1 MTLPVVTT
9 GTLLA
14 GYALDNSSVTS
25 AATSVSISVPNG
37 SMLLVAAGVQYGN
50 PNGPS
55 LNAPVFA
62 STNTLTQRVISQA
75 AGATHGDWNG
85 GGFWSWQN
93 STGSTVTG
101 TISISCTGV
110 TPSRLRMRAWV
121 ISGHSVS
128 TPFQTVT
135 ASNVV
140 NTNNGAGDPALVPST
155 GTLSA
160 QVDGL
165 LFLLGLNFATN
176 PATSSLGS
184 VSDEYEMFQADNNY
198 WISGYSAASS
208 TGVLGTWT
216 RSNTNGYKLFG
227 LVLNPAVVGT
237 PPTPSTPTISNV
249 SATSTTATA
258 TLTLATEGRSSVA
271 VRYGTDGTT
280 WTTITGTANQT
291 SFSLTGLALN
301 TVYLLQARATNSAAT
316 VPDSAWSSSTTF
328 GTENPVTG
336 TGDLSGLPASAPT
349 GMISS
354 NVSWTLA
361 TLGCSAFSGA
371 TSYDWQVRTV
381 SEAYNTIISSVAP
394 STQLSGLTASTD
406 YRWQV
411 RARNSFGYGPWSAEQ
426 SFTTSSTSSG
436 GVILVS
442 WTAASIN
449 IAAA

>member
-1 MTLPVVTT
+1 MTIPTITT
-9 GTLLA
+9 GAIGA
-14 GYALDNSSVTS
+14 GYALDAASVTTATTS
-25 AATSVSISVPNG
+25 ASISVPVG
-37 SMLLVAAGVQYGN
+37 SMLLIAAGTQNANPGGASVGTPTFNGN
-50 PNGPS
+50 AMTAQVSSP
-55 LNAPVFA
+55 
-62 STNTLTQRVISQA
+62 
-75 AGATHGDWNG
+75 AGTITHGDWNG

-93 STGSTVTG
+93 SGGSTVTG
-101 TISISCTGV
+101 TITVPATGG
-110 TPSRLRMRAWV
+110 TPQRLRMRAWI
-121 ISGHSVS
+121 ISGHSTS

-135 ASNVV
+135 AANLV
-140 NTNNGAGDPALVPST
+140 NQSNGAADPALMPAS
-155 GTLSA
+155 GTLTA
-160 QVDGL
+160 QVDGV
-165 LFLLGLNFATN
+165 LFLLALNFATA
-176 PATSSLGS
+176 PAGSSFGPI
-184 VSDEYEMFQADNNY
+184 SDEYEMFQADSNY
-198 WISGYSAASS
+198 WISGYSAAAS
-208 TGVLGTWT
+208 TGVSGTWT
-216 RSNTNGYKLFG
+216 RGNTNGYKLFG
-227 LVLNPAVVGT
+227 LILNPAVSGT
-237 PPTPSTPTISNV
+237 PPTPSTPTISGV

-258 TLTLATEGRSSVA
+258 TLTLATEGRSSVS
-271 VRYGTDGTT
+271 VRYGTNGTT

-291 SFSLTGLALN
+291 SFSITGLTAN

-349 GMISS
+349 GMTSS

-381 SEAYNTIISSVAP
+381 SGAYNTVISSATP

-449 IAAA
+449 ISAA